1 MNRTIRPAA
10 CRCILIAGLLTCMAS
25 SATAQGRISGIVKDE
40 DGNGIQGA
48 TVAAENLVRRSAR
61 RGARSTTTATATTN
75 GSGRFAFISLD
86 RGQWRFVIRAVGF
99 EPVQGVAPV
108 RRSGPGI
115 VVQFTMKAD
124 KFNPRPPAAGILA
137 GLTTRE
143 LVESLEA
150 AEGLFDRGAY
160 DAAIDAY
167 RSILDRVPA
176 LTSLSLQI
184 GHAFREKQ
192 EPDQALAA
200 YLTLL
205 DTDPSNVEALAAID
219 AISQTAR

>member
-1 MNRTIRPAA
+1 MHRTIRPAA

-40 DGNGIQGA
+40 DGNGIHDA
-48 TVAAENLVRRSAR
+48 TVAAENLV
-61 RGARSTTTATATTN
+61 STTTATATTN
-75 GSGRFAFISLD
+75 GSGRFSFIGLNP
-86 RGQWRFVIRAVGF
+86 GQWRFVIRAVGF
-99 EPVQGVAPV
+99 EPVQRFATV

-124 KFNPRPPAAGILA
+124 RFNPRPPAAGILA

-167 RSILDRVPA
+167 RSILERVPA

-192 EPDQALAA
+192 EPDQAIAA

-205 DTDPSNVEALAAID
+205 DTDPSNVEARAAID

>member
-1 MNRTIRPAA
+1 MNRAIRPAA

-48 TVAAENLVRRSAR
+48 TVAAENLV
-61 RGARSTTTATATTN
+61 STTTATATTN

-99 EPVQGVAPV
+99 EPVQRVATV
-108 RRSGPGI
+108 RRSGQGI

-124 KFNPRPPAAGILA
+124 RFNPRPPAAGILA

-167 RSILDRVPA
+167 RSILERVPA